1 MRLMSGKKIL
11 FYLVVTAVIIYG
23 QFFLNQGLV
32 TGTPPEITVQTIT
45 DTSVADQISTGPGL
59 IYFWAEWCG
68 ICRTM
73 EGSVTELL
81 NEYPGVT
88 VAVKSGSA
96 DAVREYQKKAGLSW
110 QTVADNDGSI
120 GSRYGIRG
128 VPAVFI
134 LDENGQIKFTSV
146 GYSTETG
153 LRFRLWL
160 AGL

>member
-1 MRLMSGKKIL
+1 MSLRKLL
-11 FYLVVTAVIIYG
+11 FYLIVTGVIIYG
-23 QFFLNQGLV
+23 QFFANQNLV
-32 TGTPPEITVQTIT
+32 TGIPPEIAAQTIT
-45 DTSVADQISTGPGL
+45 GAPVADQISKGPGI

-73 EGSVTELL
+73 QGSISALL
-81 NEYPGVT
+81 KEYPGVT
-88 VAVKSGSA
+88 VAMQSGDSEE
-96 DAVREYQKKAGLSW
+96 VLEYLQKAGLSW
-110 QTVADNDGSI
+110 KTVADQDGSI

-134 LDENGQIKFTSV
+134 LGKDGQIKFTSA
-146 GYSTETG
+146 GYSSETG

>member
-1 MRLMSGKKIL
+1 MSLRKLL
-11 FYLVVTAVIIYG
+11 FYLIVTGVIIYG
-23 QFFLNQGLV
+23 QFFANQNLV
-32 TGTPPEITVQTIT
+32 TGIPPEIAAQTIT
-45 DTSVADQISTGPGL
+45 GAPVADQISKGPGI

-73 EGSVTELL
+73 QGSISALL
-81 NEYPGVT
+81 KEYPGVT
-88 VAVKSGSA
+88 VAMQSGDSEEVLEYLQKA
-96 DAVREYQKKAGLSW
+96 DLSW
-110 QTVADNDGSI
+110 KTVADQDGSI

-134 LDENGQIKFTSV
+134 LGKDGQIKFTSA
-146 GYSTETG
+146 GYSSETG